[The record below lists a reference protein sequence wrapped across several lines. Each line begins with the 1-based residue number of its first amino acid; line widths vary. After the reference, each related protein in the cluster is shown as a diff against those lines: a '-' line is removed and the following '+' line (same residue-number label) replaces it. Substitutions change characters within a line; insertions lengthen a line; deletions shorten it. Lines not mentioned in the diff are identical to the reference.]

1 MKVSVVIG
9 EGYKVMASSNAHV
22 LCRSPYSPVDHIK
35 QISAPITL
43 VGEWKSVLL
52 PKLAGFVDLVV
63 PVTKFWQSENNGLR
77 VHFTKPR
84 EVNMVE
90 LLVS

>member
-1 MKVSVVIG
+1 MSSVVID
-9 EGYKVMASSNAHV
+9 EGYKVTACTETHV
-22 LCRSPYSPVDHIK
+22 LCRSPYIRMDHIEL
-35 QISAPITL
+35 ISAPITL
-43 VGEWKSVLL
+43 VREWKSVLL
-52 PKLAGFVDLVV
+52 PKLTGFVDLVV